1 MKTKRLIALV
11 LVCLLICPLLAGC
24 GDGIESAALTTEETV
39 QTTATPET
47 TAAPETTKAP
57 ETTAAPETTE
67 APQTTSAPETTEPPQ
82 TEAPTEEQTEAA
94 AERSMPTEQ
103 TELEQQVQCT
113 YILNTNSKKF
123 HYPDCSSVDEMS
135 EKNKKETTAT
145 REEIIAQGYVPCKRC
160 NP

>member
-1 MKTKRLIALV
+1 MKTKRLIALT

-24 GDGIESAALTTEETV
+24 GDGIEPARVLTTEETV
-39 QTTATPET
+39 QTTAT
-47 TAAPETTKAP
+47 P